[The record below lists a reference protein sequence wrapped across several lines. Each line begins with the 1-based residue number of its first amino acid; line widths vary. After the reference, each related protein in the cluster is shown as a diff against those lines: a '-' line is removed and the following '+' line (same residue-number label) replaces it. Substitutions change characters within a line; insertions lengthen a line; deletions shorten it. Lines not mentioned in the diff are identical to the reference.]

1 MSTFVAAALLVLGS
15 GPIEVVATAGPAFE
29 VGFEELA
36 AGDNLAAIS
45 AIEASSL
52 PANDPAL
59 LINHG
64 VALARTGD
72 HESAREKFAEVAA
85 HSDRYR
91 LETASGNWV
100 DSRVLARRGLS
111 LIDRGEFEGY
121 AALASR

>member
-1 MSTFVAAALLVLGS
+1 MSTFMAAALLVLGS
-15 GPIEVVATAGPAFE
+15 GPIEVVATAVPSSD

-45 AIEASSL
+45 AIEAGSL
-52 PANDPAL
+52 PASDPAR

-64 VALARTGD
+64 IALARLGD
-72 HESAREKFAEVAA
+72 HEGAREKFAEVVAD
-85 HSDRYR
+85 SDRYR
-91 LETASGNWV
+91 LETGSGKWV